1 MYPAKICLKSF
12 TQFWYLLWY
21 RRWSAFLISILN
33 WHWRGIFMVGDFS
46 LIATTTMEENNLH
59 MQSWSTFR
67 LLRKLASLWKFGI
80 TAGVG
85 LRSGQIITCEGRPHP
100 FPASAPYLVGIDV
113 VFNWPVRPCTWLT
126 SEISHFVA
134 LLHDIWIR
142 LLERWYL
149 KSTWK
154 IKKTQNLRFIRGI
167 YIIYNSMVTQSLK
180 NKENDVCIF

>member
-1 MYPAKICLKSF
+1 MNWFAGWGFKSTTRWPIISCLCIQPKLAWKVLLSF
-12 TQFWYLLWY
+12 DTYSDIGVDLLCWFRFYTDTGEGYLW
-21 RRWSAFLISILN
+21 WV
-33 WHWRGIFMVGDFS
+33 IFIDCHYHNGGK
-46 LIATTTMEENNLH
+46 NLH

-113 VFNWPVRPCTWLT
+113 VFNWPVQPCAWLS
-126 SEISHFVA
+126 SEISHFLA

-142 LLERWYL
+142 ILELWHL
-149 KSTWK
+149 EST
-154 IKKTQNLRFIRGI
+154 
-167 YIIYNSMVTQSLK
+167 
-180 NKENDVCIF
+180 